1 MRDQAAGV
9 ELGEDAG
16 KAETLLE
23 SSETIGDDFRR
34 ADDSSAAPRL
44 VPRDRLQPL
53 GALDPPRGI
62 EDAGAVRRFF
72 EPRTEEIFSILPP

>member
-1 MRDQAAGV
+1 LHRPHHLFVRDQAAGV

-53 GALDPPRGI
+53 GALDG
-62 EDAGAVRRFF
+62 
-72 EPRTEEIFSILPP
+72 IFSAPVA